1 MTATSLDLA
10 AVKTDSTNYQEAFR
24 ILIGVYSI
32 DEVDAL
38 IGSVGSST
46 WGSIGGTLSNQTDLQ
61 NALNAKASSSHTH
74 SQSEITNLVSD
85 LAAKQST
92 LVSSENIKTINS
104 VSLLGSGNIDISG
117 GGGTTVESVFK
128 GTYAPGA
135 KIVHVGDSNT
145 DNAFGRP
152 GWNTAV
158 QKEWYTLGGWLYGC
172 TDINLGQNGSEIQGW
187 TLSIGTPTA
196 STTLRGNANAV
207 VNNDPDL
214 IIVSLGTN
222 ELIYAA
228 RRAAEGLEATMQANF
243 DTLIEFF
250 LDNTDADILLRMPN
264 PFGQPNN
271 FADFANQAAAD
282 AASAQLRRVHL
293 AWKARNPRVRL
304 YDSHLALFGTENTS
318 ITTDSL
324 DPETNGRL
332 LYDDLHPTD
341 LGYRRIAQDI
351 ADLCTGIKGRVRST
365 LRQTP
370 DSALTSPIWSE
381 TVYLSQIESGG
392 TIMNIPLDPI
402 DYMWGPLSSVRT
414 EDQSIPSTSQ
424 HLLAATRVSLSIGA
438 VDRIYQAGGA
448 SGVLKC
454 FCHNSGVVRTM
465 TTLTRSN
472 RVTAT
477 AGNYYDQ
484 ATPVGLSSPFTS
496 DDIGPVTFWV
506 ESADYV
512 PTAYTR
518 NKQKEEIVLH
528 YKNFDSPPVYADK
541 IYWRPARQYTNV
553 SIKGFCVTAPSSNT
567 QWQLYHWVS
576 GTPTGIATCTFGSG
590 QRTADPAQT
599 IATLNVGDEISIVCI
614 NAGGGGAGFS
624 FSLLGTGQIY

>member
-1 MTATSLDLA
+1 MTATSLDLS
-10 AVKTDSTNYQEAFR
+10 AVKSDSTNYQEAFR
-24 ILIGVYSI
+24 ILIGVYST

-38 IGSVGSST
+38 IGAVGSAA
-46 WGSIGGTLSNQTDLQ
+46 WGSIGGTLANQTDLQ

-293 AWKARNPRVRL
+293 AWKARNP
-304 YDSHLALFGTENTS
+304 A
-318 ITTDSL
+318 
-324 DPETNGRL
+324 
-332 LYDDLHPTD
+332 
-341 LGYRRIAQDI
+341 
-351 ADLCTGIKGRVRST
+351 
-365 LRQTP
+365 
-370 DSALTSPIWSE
+370 
-381 TVYLSQIESGG
+381 
-392 TIMNIPLDPI
+392 
-402 DYMWGPLSSVRT
+402 
-414 EDQSIPSTSQ
+414 
-424 HLLAATRVSLSIGA
+424 
-438 VDRIYQAGGA
+438 
-448 SGVLKC
+448 
-454 FCHNSGVVRTM
+454 
-465 TTLTRSN
+465 
-472 RVTAT
+472 
-477 AGNYYDQ
+477 
-484 ATPVGLSSPFTS
+484 
-496 DDIGPVTFWV
+496 
-506 ESADYV
+506 
-512 PTAYTR
+512 
-518 NKQKEEIVLH
+518 
-528 YKNFDSPPVYADK
+528 
-541 IYWRPARQYTNV
+541 
-553 SIKGFCVTAPSSNT
+553 
-567 QWQLYHWVS
+567 
-576 GTPTGIATCTFGSG
+576 
-590 QRTADPAQT
+590 
-599 IATLNVGDEISIVCI
+599 
-614 NAGGGGAGFS
+614 
-624 FSLLGTGQIY
+624 